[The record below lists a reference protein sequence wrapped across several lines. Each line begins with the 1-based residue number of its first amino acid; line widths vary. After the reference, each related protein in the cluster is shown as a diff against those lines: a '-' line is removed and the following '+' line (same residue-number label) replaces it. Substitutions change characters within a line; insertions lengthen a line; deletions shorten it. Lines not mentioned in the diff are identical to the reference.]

1 MILDDENILIEDLKN
16 TVNWP
21 SLIEDHFNG
30 HVIHTSLGAYINSLS
45 RLITLLNN
53 TCKIADGTWYAGKY
67 NEIIFTHD
75 LMGDELLKFEYIIS
89 RVGNYLKVTL
99 STRGD
104 ILKRYNVNN
113 ECLQNIVDLLASQPK
128 YEIISN
134 DSHRIIYS
142 KFC

>member
-1 MILDDENILIEDLKN
+1 MILDDENILMEDLKN

-21 SLIEDHFNG
+21 SLIEDHFKG
-30 HVIHTSLGAYINSLS
+30 YVAYTSYEAYISSLT
-45 RLITLLNN
+45 RLTKLLNN
-53 TCKIADGTWYAGKY
+53 MCKVADGTWFAIKL
-67 NEIIFTHD
+67 NEIIFARD
-75 LMGDELLKFEYIIS
+75 LTSNELLKFEYIIS

-104 ILKRYNVNN
+104 ILKRYNVSN
-113 ECLQNIVDLLASQPK
+113 ECLQNIVDLLTSQPG
-128 YEIISN
+128 YEIFIN

>member
-1 MILDDENILIEDLKN
+1 MILDDENILIEDVKN
-16 TVNWP
+16 IVKWP
-21 SLIEDHFNG
+21 SLIEHHFKSHG
-30 HVIHTSLGAYINSLS
+30 THPSFSAYVNSLTQ
-45 RLITLLNN
+45 LIKHLND
-53 TCKIADGTWYAGKY
+53 TCKIANGTWYATKS
-67 NEIIFTHD
+67 NEIIFAYD
-75 LMGDELLKFEYIIS
+75 LKDDELLKFEYNIS
-89 RVGNYLKVTL
+89 TVGNYLDVFL

-113 ECLQNIVDLLASQPK
+113 ECLQNIVNLLASQPK

>member
-1 MILDDENILIEDLKN
+1 MILDDENILMEDLKN

-21 SLIEDHFNG
+21 SLIEEQFNG
-30 HVIHTSLGAYINSLS
+30 HVIHASYEAYISSLS
-45 RLITLLNN
+45 QLIKLLNN
-53 TCKIADGTWYAGKY
+53 TCKIADGTWYATKS

-104 ILKRYNVNN
+104 ILKRYNINN
-113 ECLQNIVDLLASQPK
+113 ECLQNIVDLLATQPK

-134 DSHRIIYS
+134 DLHRIIYS